1 MRRIP
6 LIFTLFLI
14 CAQAV
19 GAQSVADH
27 PRVREATG
35 LIEVW
40 LDAQRAYQRV
50 PGVSAAVVHDQEVI
64 WSGASGFADP
74 ESGTPATTTTA
85 YSICS
90 ISKLFTSIGIMQ
102 LRDAGALRLDD
113 RVGDLIP
120 WFDIRASFDGS
131 PPVTVEGILTHSSG
145 LPRESDFAYWV
156 DPFDFPTR
164 EQVVRRLGE
173 QEMLYPA
180 DRYYQYSNLGLT
192 LAGEIVAA
200 VSGESFADYMLSRIL
215 DPIGLSDTWP
225 DFGEYPFPDRL
236 AVGYSALRRDGTRER
251 LPPFAP
257 EGISPAAGF
266 ASTAEDLA
274 RFASWQFR
282 VLDPGSDPVLSGN
295 TLREMQR
302 VHWMDPDWKTTR
314 GLGFGVYRSEGET
327 YVGHSGSCPGYE
339 TTIQLYTPNRTAAVV
354 LMNSNGVNPSA
365 MALEML
371 RIVDTAVP
379 GVMDG
384 LESEAQESVEAR
396 NDPAALPEEFQRF
409 VGAYD
414 ETPWGGESAVVPW
427 KGGLAIVWLPT
438 MSPLDDLTIL
448 RHVEGNLFRRVRDDG
463 EPGEAYEFVV
473 NGSGQVTGLRYHSN
487 TYPRMD

>member
-6 LIFTLFLI
+6 FLFTLLLV

-35 LIEVW
+35 LIETW
-40 LDAQRAYQRV
+40 LDAQQAYQRI

-64 WSGASGFADP
+64 WSGARGFADP

-90 ISKLFTSIGIMQ
+90 ISKLFTSIGVMQ

-120 WFDIRASFDGS
+120 WFDIQASFDGS

-180 DRYYQYSNLGLT
+180 ERYYQYSNLGLT

-200 VSGESFADYMLSRIL
+200 LSGESFADYMLSRIL
-215 DPIGLSDTWP
+215 DPIGMSDTWP
-225 DFGEYPFPDRL
+225 DIGEYPFPDRL
-236 AVGYSALRRDGTRER
+236 AVGYSALRRDGTRKR

-274 RFASWQFR
+274 RFASLQLQ
-282 VLDPGSDPVLSGN
+282 VLGQGRNPVLSGN

-302 VHWMDPDWKTTR
+302 VHWMDPDWKTSR

-379 GVMDG
+379 GVIG
-384 LESEAQESVEAR
+384 GRESEAQDSAATPNV
-396 NDPAALPEEFQRF
+396 PAAMPEEFQRF

-427 KGGLAIVWLPT
+427 KGGLAILWLPT
-438 MSPLDDLTIL
+438 MSPLDDLT
-448 RHVEGNLFRRVRDDG
+448 FRRVRDDG
-463 EPGEAYEFVV
+463 DLGEAYEFMES
-473 NGSGQVTGLRYHSN
+473 GSGQVTGLRYHSN

>member
-1 MRRIP
+1 MRRIM
-6 LIFTLFLI
+6 LLFTLFLV

-19 GAQSVADH
+19 DAQSVADH

-35 LIEVW
+35 LIETW

-50 PGVSAAVVHDQEVI
+50 PGVSAAVVYDQEVI

-74 ESGTPATTTTA
+74 EAGTPATTTTA

-102 LRDAGALRLDD
+102 LRDAGELRLDD

-120 WFDIRASFDGS
+120 WFDIQVSYDGS

-145 LPRESDFAYWV
+145 LPRESDFAYWI

-164 EQVVRRLGE
+164 EQVVRRLRE

-192 LAGEIVAA
+192 LAGEIVAE
-200 VSGESFADYMLSRIL
+200 VSGESFVDYMRSRIL
-215 DPIGLSDTWP
+215 DPIGMSDTWP
-225 DFGEYPFPDRL
+225 DIGEYPFPDRL
-236 AVGYSALRRDGTRER
+236 AAGYSAPRRDGTRAR
-251 LPPFAP
+251 LPTFAP

-282 VLDPGSDPVLSGN
+282 VLDPGGDPVLRGN

-327 YVGHSGSCPGYE
+327 YVGHSGSCPGFE
-339 TTIQLYTPNRTAAVV
+339 TTIQLYTPDRTAAVV
-354 LMNSNGVNPSA
+354 MMNSNGVNPSA
-365 MALEML
+365 IALEML
-371 RIVDTAVP
+371 RIVATAAPEAVH
-379 GVMDG
+379 
-384 LESEAQESVEAR
+384 ESEAEAQEPAR
-396 NDPAALPEEFQRF
+396 APDLAAEMPEEFQRF

-414 ETPWGGESAVVPW
+414 ETPWGGESAVLPW
-427 KGGLAIVWLPT
+427 KGGLAILWLPT
-438 MSPLDDLTIL
+438 MSPLDDLTL
-448 RHVEGNLFRRVRDDG
+448 LKHVEGNLFRRIRDDG
-463 EPGEAYEFVV
+463 EPGETYEFVDDE
-473 NGSGQVTGLRYHSN
+473 SGQVTGLRYHSN
-487 TYPRMD
+487 TYPRID